1 MTLRDM
7 FKGCTQPSINID
19 VYIQGGAYKQV
30 KVKVKVRS
38 VIEQYE
44 YDKYIVL
51 SWNFDKPK
59 NLFIVSVKEIKL

>member
-30 KVKVKVRS
+30 KVRS
-38 VIEQYE
+38 AIEQSE

>member
-19 VYIQGGAYKQV
+19 VYIQGGAYNQ
-30 KVKVKVRS
+30 VRS
-38 VIEQYE
+38 AIEQSE

>member
-30 KVKVKVRS
+30 YS
-38 VIEQYE
+38 
-44 YDKYIVL
+44 
-51 SWNFDKPK
+51 F
-59 NLFIVSVKEIKL
+59 KLEF